1 VTVLHVD
8 ANRVIQVKSVDN
20 DGYRAI
26 QVAAG
31 SVKSSKVNKATA
43 GHYATANV
51 TAGRGL
57 WEFRLNDNEA
67 LNCLPVLIERE
78 RFRSGTSGRCL

>member
-1 VTVLHVD
+1 ME
-8 ANRVIQVKSVDN
+8 I

-31 SVKSSKVNKATA
+31 DLKSSKVNKAMA

-57 WEFRLNDNEA
+57 VGIQIKRQ
-67 LNCLPVLIERE
+67 
-78 RFRSGTSGRCL
+78 